1 MQDHEKDNTLT
12 NQAISKLLDFGSVPV
27 QKESSLRQMLE
38 PPIAELLNCSGT
50 SKKESSTDTYV
61 QPTWAQ
67 GKDRVSGRNAP
78 TIGGKAFVV
87 AAWIILVLIVGAV
100 VGNLGFKLEF
110 PPSLETVQRNS
121 GYLFHISML
130 ALAGCVLSL
139 TTWLYWKSK
148 LSKVANIVVVAV
160 IILSGILPLMTIGGK
175 SKTTGMKRI
184 SRALFSSSSNTAT
197 SMGERVT
204 GVLHSNDR
212 PAAIIGYRIVHEGE
226 VIRDVKV
233 VKIHKDK
240 VEFEKG
246 DRRWT
251 QTIQGAP
258 TPYWE

>member
-1 MQDHEKDNTLT
+1 MQEHERDNTLT

-27 QKESSLRQMLE
+27 RKESSLRQLLD
-38 PPIAELLNCSGT
+38 PSIAELLNCADASKRT
-50 SKKESSTDTYV
+50 STNASLR
-61 QPTWAQ
+61 PTWQ
-67 GKDRVSGRNAP
+67 RGKNRTSGRDAP
-78 TIGGKAFVV
+78 TTGGKLFVV
-87 AAWIILVLIVGAV
+87 FAWIILVLIVGAV

-110 PPSLETVQRNS
+110 PPTLETVQRNS

-139 TTWLYWKSK
+139 TTWLYWKNR
-148 LSKVANIVVVAV
+148 LSKVANIAVVIV
-160 IILSGILPLMTIGGK
+160 IILSGSLPLLTIGGR

-184 SRALFSSSSNTAT
+184 SRALFRSSSNTAT

-204 GVLHSNDR
+204 GILYSNDR

-226 VIRDVKV
+226 TIRDVEV

-240 VEFEKG
+240 VEFEKDG
-246 DRRWT
+246 MRWT

-258 TPYWE
+258 TAYWD